1 MTETDDSPII
11 VAGPLDG
18 APGEARQ
25 RRWHYLP
32 ALDGVR
38 AVAVIAVVLFH
49 FWPDAFPGGF
59 VGVDVFFAMS
69 GLLITGILMNE
80 HGTTGRIDLGAFW
93 GRRVR
98 RLVPAVVVLVVVTAV
113 ATWATGTDSAR
124 QLADSIGA
132 LTWTTNLVEAVF
144 GGTRVWLHNSDTT
157 IDHLWSLAIEEQFYL
172 VWPLVAVLLFR
183 RVRSTRARVAVVL
196 GLVALSA
203 LSMGLVGG
211 IHAYFRTDTRAFE
224 LLAGAALALSGWVL
238 GRRPAWMSTVLGIGG
253 LVGLGLFVAFVG
265 PNDEWMYPWGFLLVS
280 LCSVMLVAAASQP
293 PPWMSAVLG
302 SRPLRHL
309 GQVSYG
315 VYLWHIPVQRLL
327 SPGRMGFGGIGLT
340 VVRFAVLAVIVEASF
355 RFVEEPFRKQRLSL
369 RWPQFAG
376 GYLVAGLAIL
386 LLVPATARDLDG
398 QWDPID
404 GPPRNVA
411 DRRKVL
417 VVGDLY
423 GAALASRLRD
433 DDSSSAVWS
442 VAEPGCPGL
451 LGSGLAPD
459 AIFDDGG
466 SDLEIGDP
474 AYCDHWRERWTRAVE
489 RFDPDLVVLASGYWD
504 TLPIRQNGDPVN
516 RPALDSVY
524 RKLVALQ
531 VRSLL
536 DAGVERQDVIIV
548 SLARWTDVV
557 APSQRSALDDRGD
570 SLGAY
575 DEAVAAAV
583 ETFEIGT
590 LEVAQADDPFEQI
603 SSAPR

>member
-1 MTETDDSPII
+1 MMESKPPTP
-11 VAGPLDG
+11 
-18 APGEARQ
+18 
-25 RRWHYLP
+25 
-32 ALDGVR
+32 
-38 AVAVIAVVLFH
+38 
-49 FWPDAFPGGF
+49 
-59 VGVDVFFAMS
+59 
-69 GLLITGILMNE
+69 
-80 HGTTGRIDLGAFW
+80 
-93 GRRVR
+93 
-98 RLVPAVVVLVVVTAV
+98 
-113 ATWATGTDSAR
+113 
-124 QLADSIGA
+124 
-132 LTWTTNLVEAVF
+132 
-144 GGTRVWLHNSDTT
+144 
-157 IDHLWSLAIEEQFYL
+157 
-172 VWPLVAVLLFR
+172 PLVAPPGTRL
-183 RVRSTRARVAVVL
+183 VRLDTNVGPGGARNA
-196 GLVALSA
+196 GLAEV
-203 LSMGLVGG
+203 
-211 IHAYFRTDTRAFE
+211 TT
-224 LLAGAALALSGWVL
+224 
-238 GRRPAWMSTVLGIGG
+238 
-253 LVGLGLFVAFVG
+253 LFVAFVG

-293 PPWMSAVLG
+293 PSWMAAVLE

-309 GQVSYG
+309 GKVSYG

-404 GPPRNVA
+404 GPPRIGA
-411 DRRKVL
+411 RQKVL

-433 DDSSSAVWS
+433 DDPGSAVWS

-459 AIFDDGG
+459 ATFDDGG

-504 TLPIRQNGDPVN
+504 TLPIRQDGNVVN

-548 SLARWTDVV
+548 SLARWPDVV
-557 APSQRSALDDRGD
+557 APAQRTALDDRGD